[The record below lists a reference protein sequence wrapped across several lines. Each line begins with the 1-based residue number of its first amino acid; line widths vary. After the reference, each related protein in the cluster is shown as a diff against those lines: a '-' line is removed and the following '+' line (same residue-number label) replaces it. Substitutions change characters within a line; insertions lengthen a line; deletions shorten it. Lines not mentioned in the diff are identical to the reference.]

1 MENMEQKNH
10 QKTNCNKKP
19 GSASLT
25 WNQST
30 DTFYHCLIIANKTSI
45 II

>member
-1 MENMEQKNH
+1 MENMDQNE
-10 QKTNCNKKP
+10 TKKKM
-19 GSASLT
+19 GSESLT
-25 WNQST
+25 WNQSP